1 MSLLLTGVRRSI
13 EETPGGPTLL
23 GDHSLEPIS
32 AGILDHSRGER
43 MDLKKILNMPKL
55 AKKAARFIILT
66 RLLGQYGAI
75 SENEISQGEH

>member
-1 MSLLLTGVRRSI
+1 M
-13 EETPGGPTLL
+13 EETPRGATLL

-32 AGILDHSRGER
+32 AEILDHRRVER

-55 AKKAARFIILT
+55 AKKAARSMILM
-66 RLLGQYGAI
+66 RLLGQYGSI